1 MISNFWI
8 SFCVAVMMSTA
19 ASDGQE
25 VKKWLEGFE
34 IVRVSA
40 FRWHEVETG
49 GSSFLE
55 TRNQKLLGKF
65 SRTLSKGSAV
75 HLDKK
80 LFIEP
85 GLVLVLDLGSADT
98 EEGREKVIV
107 LIEGEPG
114 FFSVWSAEKK
124 ELRYVLNDK
133 MSEDH
138 LKIDLEE
145 EPMLSIHRL
154 FQFTYSKAGKP

>member
-1 MISNFWI
+1 MISNSWVR
-8 SFCVAVMMSTA
+8 FCVAVMMSIA

-49 GSSFLE
+49 GRSLFE

-65 SRTLSKGSAV
+65 SRSLSKGSAE
-75 HLDKK
+75 HIENN

-85 GLVLVLDLGSADT
+85 GLVLVLDLGSVDP

-114 FFSVWSAEKK
+114 LFSVWSAEKRG
-124 ELRYVLNDK
+124 LRYVLNNK
-133 MSEDH
+133 VSEDH
-138 LKIDLEE
+138 LKIGLGE
-145 EPMLSIHRL
+145 EPMLSFNRI
-154 FQFTYSKAGKP
+154 FQFTYSPE